1 VIVPDVN
8 LLLYAYDDASPFHEK
23 ARHWWEQ
30 VLSGSEEV
38 GLTEPV
44 IFGFVRISTS
54 TRAFEEPLSLTDAS
68 EIVTQWCNHSVT
80 RLLLPDAEHV
90 SRVLELLVSAASAGR
105 NLVTDAQIA
114 SLAIAHGGTVYTA
127 DSDFKRFAAVA
138 ARFPLD

>member
-8 LLLYAYDDASPFHEK
+8 LLLYAYDDASPFHVK
-23 ARHWWEQ
+23 ARQWWEQ

-54 TRAFEEPLSLTDAS
+54 TRAFEEPLSLMDAS
-68 EIVTQWCNHSVT
+68 EIITQWCNHSVT
-80 RLLLPDAEHV
+80 RLLLPDTEHV

-114 SLAIAHGGTVYTA
+114 SLAIAHGGTVYTG
-127 DSDFKRFAAVA
+127 DSDFNRFAAVA